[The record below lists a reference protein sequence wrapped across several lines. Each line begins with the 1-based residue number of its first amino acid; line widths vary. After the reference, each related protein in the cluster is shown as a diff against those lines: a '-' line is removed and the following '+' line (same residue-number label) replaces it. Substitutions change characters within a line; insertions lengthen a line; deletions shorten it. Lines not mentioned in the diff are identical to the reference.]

1 MNSFLVFLAIIA
13 FAVVVLRFFLV
24 ASPAQLAVL
33 VRTVGGIIL
42 LAMAAFIGMRGNF
55 AIAMMF
61 TVFALALMFG
71 RGARLSTPSGGRTSK
86 VRSAG
91 LEMVLDHD
99 TGEMDGQILAGR
111 HEGNLLSALRL
122 QDLLQVVEDFRDDQE
137 SLRLLES
144 YLDRTYPGWREDVD
158 DRSTDG
164 ARAAERSGRMSPE
177 EAYDILGLKPD
188 ASEAEIVHAHRRLM
202 KQVHPD
208 RGGSDALAAKINEA
222 KDRLLGKHG

>member
-1 MNSFLVFLAIIA
+1 MNSFLVFLAVIA
-13 FAVVVLRFFLV
+13 LAVILFRLFLV

-33 VRTVGGIIL
+33 VRSMSGIVL
-42 LAMAAFIGMRGNF
+42 LALAAYIGMRGNF

-61 TVFALALMFG
+61 AVFALALLFG
-71 RGARLSTPSGGRTSK
+71 RSARRAAGSGGQTSK

-111 HEGNLLSALRL
+111 YEGRLLSDLNL
-122 QDLLQVVEDFRDDQE
+122 QELLQVAEDFRDDQE

-144 YLDRTYPGWREDVD
+144 YLDRAHSGWREDVD
-158 DRSTDG
+158 DGTAD
-164 ARAAERSGRMSPE
+164 RSGPAPGTGSMSPE
-177 EAYDILGLKPD
+177 EAYDILGLKPN
-188 ASEAEIVHAHRRLM
+188 ASEAEIVSAHRRLM

-222 KDRLLGKHG
+222 KDRLLGKHS